1 MQKNDQKQIQTKKPI
16 RPTINSMEVFDKE
29 VFPLASMNV
38 VRVTTGQL
46 KVTTNKVFK
55 TRQVSE
61 NQTIEVIR
69 IA

>member
-1 MQKNDQKQIQTKKPI
+1 MQKNDQKQIMAKKPI
-16 RPTINSMEVFDKE
+16 RPTINNMEVFEKE
-29 VFPLASMNV
+29 VFPLTSMNV

-55 TRQVSE
+55 TRQVNE

-69 IA
+69 IS